1 MVRTL
6 LVVFF
11 VGMMVSIGGMIGAS
25 MLGGFDGKDML
36 PGNGDIMIPGLGHK
50 TSESDKPAL
59 PWPAEPGDVA
69 TRQIAWSGA
78 EALDINISAEVTYT
92 QSDESGITITG
103 PKNWIERIVVDG
115 DAITTQSGVKAKWS
129 HKNSKATVRI
139 EVRAPNVKAFAI
151 NGAGKLAING
161 YKQDDLK
168 VDVNGAGEVTA
179 QGEAA
184 RLEVHVNGAGEG
196 DFGKLTV
203 QEADIEL
210 NGAGAVT
217 AGPTRRAELE
227 INGVGA
233 IRLLNRPPELK
244 QTVHGI
250 GSVHVEDPT
259 RPIVFPKDGSR
270 AKAL

>member
-11 VGMMVSIGGMIGAS
+11 VGMMVSIGGLIGTS
-25 MLGGFDGKDML
+25 MLGGFDSKDL
-36 PGNGDIMIPGLGHK
+36 FHGTFSHE
-50 TSESDKPAL
+50 TSEGDKPAL
-59 PWPAEPGDVA
+59 PWPAEPGVVA
-69 TRQIAWSGA
+69 TRQIEWSGA
-78 EALDINISAEVTYT
+78 EALDINIPAEVTYT
-92 QSDESGITITG
+92 QSDQAGITITG

-115 DAITTQSGVKAKWS
+115 DAITTQSGAKAKWT
-129 HKNSKATVRI
+129 HKDSKTAVLI
-139 EVRAPNVKAFAI
+139 EVRAPNVKAFEI

-161 YKQDDLK
+161 YQQDRLK

-184 RLEVHVNGAGEG
+184 RLEVQVNGAGEG

-217 AGPTRRAELE
+217 AGPTQHAELE

-250 GSVHVEDPT
+250 GTVQVEDPA